1 MFHEINVVDKEV
13 TVFGGLSEGK
23 GLFSK
28 FILVKRQREVYQ
40 ERGIKALTRGAGG
53 WGRE

>member
-1 MFHEINVVDKEV
+1 MFHEINVANKEV

-40 ERGIKALTRGAGG
+40 ERDIKALTRGAGG
-53 WGRE
+53 WERE